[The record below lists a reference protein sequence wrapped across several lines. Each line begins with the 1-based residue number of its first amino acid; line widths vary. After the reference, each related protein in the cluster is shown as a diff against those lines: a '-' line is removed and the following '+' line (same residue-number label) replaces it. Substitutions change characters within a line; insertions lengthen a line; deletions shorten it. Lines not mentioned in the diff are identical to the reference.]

1 MDKAV
6 ANALMD
12 AAGVPHCHWAAA
24 SRADL
29 ALNGPVVLDAVEAK
43 AGLPHL
49 CQAGQRR
56 LQRGYQQGGR
66 PRHAGAG
73 GRDRPARGRQGRF

>member
-24 SRADL
+24 IRADL
-29 ALNGPVVLDAVEAK
+29 
-43 AGLPHL
+43 
-49 CQAGQRR
+49 R
-56 LQRGYQQGGR
+56 
-66 PRHAGAG
+66 
-73 GRDRPARGRQGRF
+73 